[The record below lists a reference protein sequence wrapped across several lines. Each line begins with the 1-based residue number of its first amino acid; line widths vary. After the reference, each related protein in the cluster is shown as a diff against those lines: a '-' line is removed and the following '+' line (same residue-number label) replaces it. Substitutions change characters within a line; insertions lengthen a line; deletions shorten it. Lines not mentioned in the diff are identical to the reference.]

1 MVRWD
6 FFATLKG
13 MRKGDSFFIPC
24 LQCDEYRTRIRW
36 VANKLGV
43 KLTIRPWNE
52 EYLKGLRIWR
62 TL

>member
-24 LQCDEYRTRIRW
+24 LQCEEYRSQIRRM
-36 VANKLGV
+36 ANKLGV
-43 KLTIRPWNE
+43 KVTIRAWSE

>member
-6 FFATLKG
+6 FFVVLGG
-13 MRKGDSFFIPC
+13 MRVGDSFFIPC
-24 LQCDEYRTRIRW
+24 LQCDEYRKQIRR
-36 VANKLGV
+36 VAEKLGV
-43 KLTIRPWNE
+43 KLTIRQWTE

>member
-24 LQCDEYRTRIRW
+24 LQCEEYRKAIRY
-36 VANKLGV
+36 VARKLGV
-43 KLTIRPWNE
+43 TLTIRTWNE
-52 EYLKGLRIWR
+52 DYIKGLRIWR